1 MQFDFKVTTWER
13 ISVSADQEE
22 KVLDAIK
29 RGEITSSNDIF
40 NFLEDDGNISIETML
55 ETTEQMTPEENDG
68 QSTIEVLSTNG
79 ETIFTNAL
87 K

>member
-1 MQFDFKVTTWER
+1 
-13 ISVSADQEE
+13 
-22 KVLDAIK
+22 
-29 RGEITSSNDIF
+29 
-40 NFLEDDGNISIETML
+40 
-55 ETTEQMTPEENDG
+55 MTPEENDG